1 MKLRTGLLVAYVML
15 PVVFFIFSV
24 RLLSFIISNAKGLNE
39 IDRMGVYV
47 FFWFIFS
54 LSSLLGIIRIIQWYK
69 QGKFHIAHPLPNQD
83 TESVVPEDAG
93 KRWSPVLE
101 VPSCLGCR
109 LANGLEEAHVVFE
122 NDYVT
127 CLLDIDPLNEGH
139 TLILP
144 KRHFVELA
152 DTDISARHAIMNASV
167 RISNALKTI
176 YKPDGISIM
185 QNGGSFNDL
194 GHYHMHVF
202 PRYNND
208 GFGWKEPAVKSRHS
222 LDVVKQRIAEQL
234 KDGMP
239 QL

>member
-1 MKLRTGLLVAYVML
+1 MKLRVG
-15 PVVFFIFSV
+15 FFIAW
-24 RLLSFIISNAKGLNE
+24 IIPYVFLVCYNIGFFTYIITNAKGLNE
-39 IDRMGVYV
+39 INRMGIFV
-47 FFWFIFS
+47 FMWFVFS
-54 LSSLLGIIRIIQWYK
+54 LVLVFGAIRIIQWYK
-69 QGKFHIAHPLPNQD
+69 QGKFHIAPPSPNQD
-83 TESVVPEDAG
+83 TESVEPEDAG
-93 KRWSPVLE
+93 KRWSSVPE

-144 KRHFVELA
+144 KLHFVELA

-208 GFGWKEPAVKSRHS
+208 GFGWKEPDVKSQHS
-222 LDVVKQRIAEQL
+222 LDAVKQRIAEQL